1 MQKSYS
7 ILTIVA
13 LTCLLFSC
21 GQYPCA
27 RGGLRYN
34 FVGFSDAESDT
45 FIIRRFTRNS
55 NIIKDSIPQYD
66 AVRYNRSGD
75 TLNMV
80 AYLSNV
86 LLQSD
91 YDYQLFFPGANKT
104 FAITEINEDFQNSG
118 GGFTGTGEPMCINPV
133 TSCKVDGQ
141 NVSLSFSTLYLG
153 K

>member
-1 MQKSYS
+1 
-7 ILTIVA
+7 
-13 LTCLLFSC
+13 
-21 GQYPCA
+21 
-27 RGGLRYN
+27 LRYN
-34 FVGFSDAESDT
+34 LVGFSDAESDT

-55 NIIKDSIPQYD
+55 SSIKDSIPQYD

-80 AYLSNV
+80 AYLSDV

-104 FAITEINEDFQNSG
+104 FALTEINEDFQNGG
-118 GGFTGTGEPMCINPV
+118 GGFTGNGEPMCGNPII
-133 TSCKVDGQ
+133 SCKVDGQ
-141 NVSLSFSTLYLG
+141 NIPLSFSTLYLT